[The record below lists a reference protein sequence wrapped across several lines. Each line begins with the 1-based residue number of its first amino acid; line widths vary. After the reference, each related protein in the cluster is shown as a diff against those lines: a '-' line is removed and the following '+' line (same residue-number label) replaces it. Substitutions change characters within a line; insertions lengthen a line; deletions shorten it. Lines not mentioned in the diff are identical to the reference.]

1 MVTVTSLSIGVVC
14 CALTGNQNSD
24 YGFKSITFAGL
35 VLSKYISTLWSKTC
49 IRKQDIPH
57 ESKVKAKIPSF
68 LNYDIVLS

>member
-35 VLSKYISTLWSKTC
+35 VLSKYIALCGLKPASGSRISPT
-49 IRKQDIPH
+49 
-57 ESKVKAKIPSF
+57 KAKLRPRYQVF
-68 LNYDIVLS
+68 